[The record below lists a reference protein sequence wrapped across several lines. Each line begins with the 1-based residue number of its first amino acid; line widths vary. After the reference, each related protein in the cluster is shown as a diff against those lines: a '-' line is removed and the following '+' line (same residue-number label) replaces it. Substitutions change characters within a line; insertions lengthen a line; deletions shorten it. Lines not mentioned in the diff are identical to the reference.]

1 MKTLVKFIAV
11 VFVIA
16 LIAGVIY
23 TQKSERRKNVDTK
36 TIVISDQ
43 NDSLAVEK
51 IYVENLEN

>member
-1 MKTLVKFIAV
+1 MKALVKFIAV
-11 VFVIA
+11 IFAIA

-23 TQKSERRKNVDTK
+23 TLKSERRKNVEVK

-51 IYVENLEN
+51 IYVKNLEN